1 MLTINIDNPELEQSI
16 KQTYGND
23 KQTLAR
29 EFMDFLQLTK
39 SQQKRIK
46 QDINISIQQLD
57 AGEGIPIEDV
67 FKDIKSR
74 YEQ

>member
-29 EFMDFLQLTK
+29 AFMEFI
-39 SQQKRIK
+39 QQKKIK
-46 QDINISIQQLD
+46 QDIDISIQQLD
-57 AGEGIPIEDV
+57 DGEGIPMEDV

-74 YEQ
+74 YEK